1 MKTNEKKQIIKDLGV
16 HKSDTGSEQVQIGIL
31 TERIQSLTE
40 HLKIHKKDLHSRRGL
55 LQMVGRRKRLLDYL
69 KRKDSSTYQDLVKK
83 LKLRR

>member
-1 MKTNEKKQIIKDLGV
+1 MKAKEKETIVKNLGA
-16 HKSDTGSEQVQIGIL
+16 HKGDTGSPQVQVGIL

-69 KRKDSSTYQDLVKK
+69 KKNDTTTYQDIVKK

>member
-1 MKTNEKKQIIKDLGV
+1 MKAKEKATIVKNLGT
-16 HKSDTGSEQVQIGIL
+16 HKGDTGSPQVQVGIL

-40 HLKIHKKDLHSRRGL
+40 HLKTHKKDLHSRRGL

-69 KRKDSSTYQDLVKK
+69 KRNDVSTYQDIVKK